1 MKRFVFAC
9 ALACGLALAGGVAA
23 QAASDSMAPHGTAM
37 GHDTMGN
44 TAMGHDSMGHPATAP
59 SAMAHDSMGNSAM
72 GHDSMG
78 HPTASGPK

>member
-23 QAASDSMAPHGTAM
+23 QAASDPMAPHGS
-37 GHDTMGN
+37 
-44 TAMGHDSMGHPATAP
+44 AMGHDSMGHPATAP

-72 GHDSMG
+72 GHDNMSHG
-78 HPTASGPK
+78 TKTK

>member
-9 ALACGLALAGGVAA
+9 ALACGLALAGGVTA

-37 GHDTMGN
+37 GHRTMGK

-59 SAMAHDSMGNSAM
+59 SAMAHNGMGNSAM

-78 HPTASGPK
+78 HDTTTK